1 MHADTLFGRE
11 PAAWIGLIEAGIA
24 LLTIT
29 VLHWSTEQIALV
41 MAVVMAIFGVYTAWV
56 THDTLLGVIVGL
68 VKAVL
73 ALLVG
78 FGVSLSPDLT
88 AAIIGFATVALGF
101 FNRQQTFPVAFPPVP
116 TQGAVAVS
124 DVGTA

>member
-1 MHADTLFGRE
+1 MRPDNIFGRE
-11 PAAWIGLIEAGIA
+11 PAAWVGLIEAIIA

-41 MAVVMAIFGVYTAWV
+41 MAVVVAVFGVYTAWV
-56 THDTLLGVIVGL
+56 THDTLLAVVVGL

-78 FGVSLSPDLT
+78 FGISLSPELT
-88 AAIIGFATVALGF
+88 AAIIGFATVVLGF
-101 FNRQQTFPVAFPPVP
+101 FNRQQTYPVASPPRHLE
-116 TQGAVAVS
+116 GAVAVS